1 MRSKEATNEYLE
13 YIISSNSSDIDSLN
27 LAKVRH
33 SAKYLKMFL
42 K

>member
-27 LAKVRH
+27 LANV
-33 SAKYLKMFL
+33 ST
-42 K
+42 